1 MFMGNFNIDK
11 LDFTNPITKRLA
23 NILRYF
29 GLEWSIIDS
38 LAIVTTLSGMVIDNN
53 IPDLEMRVVNTT
65 ILDKNGQ
72 QACIISGSKPA
83 QDYI

>member
-1 MFMGNFNIDK
+1 MFMGNFNIDN

-38 LAIVTTLSGMVIDNN
+38 LASYNLV
-53 IPDLEMRVVNTT
+53 R
-65 ILDKNGQ
+65 NGDRQ
-72 QACIISGSKPA
+72 
-83 QDYI
+83 